1 MSPAALT
8 KILSGE
14 TRRSAGGCRRP
25 LLPHP
30 DDSCL
35 GYSAH
40 TLRHLA
46 ARLTYTAA
54 RRGLGEDGLTPP
66 PHAYLD
72 SLLDHSSSADR
83 LGYLD
88 TTSEPARET
97 LSRHAALAIWPLL
110 RGGAEAY
117 DRTIDHLEATIAAL
131 RHTRRQLLA
140 AAASQPAATGASE
153 RLARAT
159 YLDAVID
166 DAQAALTTM
175 TPTSQK
181 VQ

>member
-1 MSPAALT
+1 MAASSLT

-14 TRRSAGGCRRP
+14 TGRGAGGHRRP

-30 DDSCL
+30 DDPSS

-46 ARLTYTAA
+46 ARLAYTAA
-54 RRGLGEDGLTPP
+54 RRGFGEDGLEPP
-66 PHAYLD
+66 PQAYVD
-72 SLLDHSSSADR
+72 SLLDHASSADW

-97 LSRHAALAIWPLL
+97 LSRQAALAVWALL
-110 RGGAEAY
+110 RGGDEAY
-117 DRTIDHLEATIAAL
+117 DRQIDCLEMTIAEL

-140 AAASQPAATGASE
+140 AATRLTSATSSE
-153 RLARAT
+153 RLAGAM

-166 DAQAALTTM
+166 DAQAALATM
-175 TPTSQK
+175 TPRFANTG
-181 VQ
+181 